1 MTTDVRDDAA
11 PADPAA
17 LRERA
22 AQVVAELADRLADP
36 RRVAA
41 AADFWHALG
50 LSEGHPGA
58 ALLFAELAH
67 HDPAHRAT
75 IHAHLAAAAG
85 GLPGPDADG
94 LFAGVPSLAFAAH
107 TARQAPEDYAG
118 LMRRLDPA
126 LDRSVRTRL
135 DAERARQTEPQDGT
149 AFHHDYDLIRG
160 TTGLTRLLL
169 ARRAEHPELLHEA
182 LASLI
187 RLLEP
192 LPLRGGHVPGW
203 WAPSGPQID
212 SEADFP
218 GGRGHLNFGVAHGI
232 PGTLAVLTAAYQ
244 EGVRVPG
251 LHGAMTGIGDLLL
264 TWRTADGGW
273 PGSMTVQRFED
284 GAAPLRSRT
293 AWCYGTPGVAC
304 VLHRAGEALDRA
316 DWREAAVAGLVREL
330 EAPVRVHDSSLCHG
344 WGGLLH
350 LTGRLGRASG
360 DPRLAVHRDRLAAR
374 VLDAYDPAL
383 PFGFRAGRR
392 EEPRESPGHY
402 AGFLMGAAGIALAL
416 HSYAVDASPLSG
428 WEMALALR

>member
-1 MTTDVRDDAA
+1 MTTDVRDDVV

-22 AQVVAELADRLADP
+22 AQVVAGVAERLADP
-36 RRVAA
+36 QRVAA
-41 AADFWHALG
+41 TADVWHPLG
-50 LSEGHPGA
+50 LSEGYPGA

-75 IHAHLAAAAG
+75 VHAHLAAAAG
-85 GLPGPDADG
+85 GLPGSDGDG
-94 LFAGVPSLAFAAH
+94 LYAGAPSLAFAAH
-107 TARQAPEDYAG
+107 TARRAPDDYAG
-118 LMRRLDPA
+118 LLRSLDA
-126 LDRSVRTRL
+126 GLDRIVRNRL
-135 DAERARQTEPQDGT
+135 AAERARRAAPQDGT
-149 AFHHDYDLIRG
+149 AFHHDVDLIRG

-192 LPLRGGHVPGW
+192 LPLRGGQVPGW
-203 WAPSGPQID
+203 WSPTGPQID

-251 LHGAMTGIGDLLL
+251 LHRAMTEIGDLLL
-264 TWRTADGGW
+264 AWRTADGGW
-273 PGSMTVQRFED
+273 PGSMTVQRYED

-330 EAPVRVHDSSLCHG
+330 AAPVRVHDNSLCHG

-350 LTGRLGRASG
+350 LTGLLGRVSG
-360 DPRLAVHRDRLAAR
+360 DPRLAAHRDRLAAR
-374 VLDAYDPAL
+374 VLAGYDPAL
-383 PFGFRAGRR
+383 PFGFLAGRS
-392 EEPRESPGHY
+392 EEPKESPGHF
-402 AGFLMGAAGIALAL
+402 AGFLMGAAGVALAL
-416 HSYAVDASPLSG
+416 HSYATDAPSASG
-428 WEMALALR
+428 WERALALR